1 MVVLP
6 FAFGIGGALI
16 RIAPL
21 VAFRVWHSDPAFLRA
36 VTFDPV
42 SIWLAEEGF
51 TLLFDR
57 RGIGPSSAQV
67 RLYEVF
73 LVLGSAVQCLVLGIA
88 VQAGLIVLRRRR
100 FRAP

>member
-1 MVVLP
+1 LAAP
-6 FAFGIGGALI
+6 SFESRRSSHFEFGTATP
-16 RIAPL
+16 RSFVPS
-21 VAFRVWHSDPAFLRA
+21 RSTQCR
-36 VTFDPV
+36 
-42 SIWLAEEGF
+42 SWLAEEGL